1 MKISKLIL
9 AVFVTL
15 SFIGCA
21 TYYQK
26 NIQFQKLFFNGDFEL
41 ADKALSSNKKGE
53 TGINRLLYF
62 CNRGT
67 TKFMLG
73 EFEES
78 NAYFNKAD
86 SYIDTYSADYAS
98 EALALISNPML
109 KPYKAE
115 DFESVTIH
123 FYKALNYINLNN
135 YEDAIVECRRVE
147 LVLRKM
153 SEKYKQEGK
162 HYRRDAFAHN
172 LMGIIY
178 DAAGNTNDAFIAYR
192 NAVTIYE
199 EDYIPLFNTQIPT
212 QLKKDLIRTAN
223 KMGFGSEQEFFERK
237 FGITYNPEEDAD
249 KGSLI
254 SFWLNGQGPIKAEWS
269 IMLSNIGTSMGFVT
283 FANEEMGFSFPIYI
297 GNYNSSTQED
307 LKSLSFIRMAF
318 PKYVE
323 RPQFYTQAS
332 LRYNNEEFPFEMGEN
347 FNNIAFQSL
356 KDRMWREIS
365 NSIARVALKKA
376 MESAAR
382 SQNEYL
388 GAALS
393 ITNMLTERADTRNW
407 QTLPYSINYNRIF
420 LEEGEY
426 TLQFSP
432 IKDGNFTNTKEHQ
445 CTIKKGRTS
454 FATFMNLESNY
465 APKESY

>member
-1 MKISKLIL
+1 MKSSKLLIISIISL
-9 AVFVTL
+9 AIF
-15 SFIGCA
+15 GCA
-21 TYYQK
+21 TYYQ
-26 NIQFQKLFFNGDFEL
+26 NTIQFQKLFFNGDFEL

-53 TGINRLLYF
+53 KGINRLLYF

-73 EFEES
+73 KYEES
-78 NAYFNKAD
+78 NNYFNNAD
-86 SYIDTYSADYAS
+86 NYIEAYSADYAS
-98 EALALISNPML
+98 EALALVTNPML
-109 KPYKAE
+109 KPYKPE

-135 YEDAIVECRRVE
+135 FEEAIVECRRVD
-147 LVLRKM
+147 LVLKKM
-153 SEKYKQEGK
+153 SEKYKKEGK

-178 DAAGNTNDAFIAYR
+178 EAAGNTNDAFIAYR
-192 NAVTIYE
+192 NAVKIYE
-199 EDYIPLFNTQIPT
+199 EDYIPLFNTLIPT
-212 QLKKDLIRTAN
+212 QLKKDLVRTAN
-223 KMGFGSEQEFFERK
+223 KMGFGSEQEFFEQK
-237 FGITYNPEEDAD
+237 FGITYNPQEEID
-249 KGSLI
+249 KGSLV
-254 SFWLNGQGPIKAEWS
+254 SFWLNGQGPIKSEWS
-269 IMLSNIGTSMGFVT
+269 IMLTNIGSSMGFIT
-283 FANEEMGFSFPIYI
+283 FSNEELGFSFPIYI
-297 GNYNSSTQED
+297 GNYNSSTQDD

-323 RPQFYTQAS
+323 RPQYYTQAS
-332 LRYNNEEFPFEMGEN
+332 LLYNNEEHPFEMGEN
-347 FNNIAFQSL
+347 INNIAFQSL
-356 KDRMWREIS
+356 KDRLWREIS

-420 LEEGEY
+420 LNEGEHS
-426 TLQFSP
+426 LQFAP
-432 IKDGNFTNTKEHQ
+432 IKDGNFTNSKTYQ
-445 CTIKKGRTS
+445 CVIKKGRT
-454 FATFMNLESNY
+454 TFTTFTNLESNY
-465 APKESY
+465 VHKETY